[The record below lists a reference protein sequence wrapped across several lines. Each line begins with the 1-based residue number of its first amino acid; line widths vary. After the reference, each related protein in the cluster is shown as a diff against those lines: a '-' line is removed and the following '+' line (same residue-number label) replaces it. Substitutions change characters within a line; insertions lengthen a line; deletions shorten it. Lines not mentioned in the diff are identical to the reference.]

1 MINQQVQ
8 MTGENILNQTLSCS
22 QSTYPMTFLQ
32 TPRHQ
37 LKVIVAQVQVTII
50 QIIVDVIPNANI
62 FFSFYNNEFER
73 GQDYPPPPP
82 SFIITLQIGTKGSN
96 SQIALKYNS
105 RLVIDV
111 DTIMVWHTNL
121 AIFDLILIQ
130 HKWKLSK
137 TNENLYNAKKKK
149 IKIKIK

>member
-1 MINQQVQ
+1 MQISSF
-8 MTGENILNQTLSCS
+8 LS
-22 QSTYPMTFLQ
+22 
-32 TPRHQ
+32 
-37 LKVIVAQVQVTII
+37 II
-50 QIIVDVIPNANI
+50 TNSNGAKII
-62 FFSFYNNEFER
+62 
-73 GQDYPPPPP
+73 PPP
-82 SFIITLQIGTKGSN
+82 IINTLQIGTKGSN

-149 IKIKIK
+149 KIKIK

>member
-1 MINQQVQ
+1 MQISSF
-8 MTGENILNQTLSCS
+8 LS
-22 QSTYPMTFLQ
+22 
-32 TPRHQ
+32 
-37 LKVIVAQVQVTII
+37 II
-50 QIIVDVIPNANI
+50 TNSNGAKII
-62 FFSFYNNEFER
+62 
-73 GQDYPPPPP
+73 PPPPP
-82 SFIITLQIGTKGSN
+82 SIINTLQIGTKGSN

-130 HKWKLSK
+130 HKRKLSK

>member
-1 MINQQVQ
+1 MQISSF
-8 MTGENILNQTLSCS
+8 LS
-22 QSTYPMTFLQ
+22 
-32 TPRHQ
+32 
-37 LKVIVAQVQVTII
+37 II
-50 QIIVDVIPNANI
+50 TNSNGAKII
-62 FFSFYNNEFER
+62 
-73 GQDYPPPPP
+73 PPP

-137 TNENLYNAKKKK
+137 TNENLYNAKKKNKNKDK
-149 IKIKIK
+149 IMQP